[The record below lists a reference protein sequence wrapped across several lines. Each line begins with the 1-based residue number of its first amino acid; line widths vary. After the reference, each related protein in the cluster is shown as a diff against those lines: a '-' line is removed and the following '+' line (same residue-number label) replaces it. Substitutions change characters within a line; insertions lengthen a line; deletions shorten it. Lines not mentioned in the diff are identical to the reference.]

1 MELNMERKVDKL
13 IWYFMATSMSILI
26 IGGGAWATS
35 INSKVEKIS
44 ALEVNVQYIQTD
56 LKDIKGLIKNYIL
69 IH

>member
-1 MELNMERKVDKL
+1 MDRKVDKL
-13 IWYFMATSMSILI
+13 IWYFMATCMSILI

-44 ALEVNVQYIQTD
+44 GLEVNIQYIQTD
-56 LKDIKGLIKNYIL
+56 LKDIKGLIKEYIL